1 MTETLD
7 PMAATEVD
15 QKQLAEQLLAQAKEQ
30 GVELMGPNGLLNQ
43 LTKNVLETALDA
55 EMTEHLGY
63 EKHDSGG
70 RGSGNSRNGTR
81 AKTVLT
87 EIGPVE
93 IDVPRDTDSSF
104 APQIVKKRQRRLTG
118 IDEIVLSLTAK
129 GLTTGE
135 VSAHFQD
142 IYGATVS
149 KDTISRI
156 TDKVVG
162 EMTEWQN
169 RPLDRVYPVI
179 FIDAIH
185 VKVRDGQVTNRPI
198 YVAIG
203 VTVGGERDILGLW
216 AGDGGEGAK
225 FWLSVLTEI
234 KNRGVADVCIVVCDG
249 LKGLP
254 DAINTVWELAV
265 VQTCIIHLIR
275 NTFRFASRQYWDEMA
290 RDLKPVYT
298 APSESA
304 ARERFGEFAG
314 KWGVRYPAIV
324 RMWENAWTE
333 FVPFLDYDV
342 EIRRVI
348 CSTNAIESVN
358 ARYRRAIKARG
369 HFPTEQA
376 ALKCLYLATRALD
389 PTGKGKARW
398 AMRWKPALNAFAIT
412 FEGRITQG
420 PGIVRVC
427 SGQGQCDGVIGMPG
441 VVA

>member
-1 MTETLD
+1 MTETLE
-7 PMAATEVD
+7 PMADEVD

-63 EKHDSGG
+63 EKHDAAG

-81 AKTVLT
+81 SKTVLT

-93 IDVPRDTDSSF
+93 IDVPRDIDSSF

-169 RPLDRVYPVI
+169 RPLERVYPVI
-179 FIDAIH
+179 FIDAVH
-185 VKVRDGQVTNRPI
+185 VKVRDGQVTNRPM

-203 VTVGGERDILGLW
+203 VTVNGERDILGIW
-216 AGDGGEGAK
+216 AGEGGEGAK
-225 FWLSVLTEI
+225 FWLAVLTET

-254 DAINTVWELAV
+254 EAINTVWELAV

-275 NTFRFASRQYWDEMA
+275 NTFRFASRKYWDEMA

-304 ARERFGEFAG
+304 AKERFTEFAG
-314 KWGVRYPAIV
+314 KWGGQYPAIV
-324 RMWENAWTE
+324 KMWDNAWSE
-333 FVPFLDYDV
+333 FVPFLDYDA

-358 ARYRRAIKARG
+358 ARYRRAVRARG

-412 FEGRITQG
+412 FEGRITPNG
-420 PGIVRVC
+420 N
-427 SGQGQCDGVIGMPG
+427 
-441 VVA
+441 

>member
-1 MTETLD
+1 MTETLE
-7 PMAATEVD
+7 PMADEVD

-63 EKHDSGG
+63 EKHDAAG

-81 AKTVLT
+81 SKTVLT

-93 IDVPRDTDSSF
+93 IDVPRDIDSSF

-169 RPLDRVYPVI
+169 RPLERVYPVI
-179 FIDAIH
+179 FIDAVH
-185 VKVRDGQVTNRPI
+185 VKVRDGQVTNRPM

-203 VTVGGERDILGLW
+203 VTVNGERDILGIW
-216 AGDGGEGAK
+216 AGEGGEGAK
-225 FWLSVLTEI
+225 FWLAVLTET

-254 DAINTVWELAV
+254 EAINTVWELAV

-275 NTFRFASRQYWDEMA
+275 NTFRFASRKYWDEMA
-290 RDLKPVYT
+290 LDLKPVYT

-304 ARERFGEFAG
+304 A
-314 KWGVRYPAIV
+314 K
-324 RMWENAWTE
+324 
-333 FVPFLDYDV
+333 
-342 EIRRVI
+342 
-348 CSTNAIESVN
+348 
-358 ARYRRAIKARG
+358 
-369 HFPTEQA
+369 
-376 ALKCLYLATRALD
+376 
-389 PTGKGKARW
+389 
-398 AMRWKPALNAFAIT
+398 
-412 FEGRITQG
+412 
-420 PGIVRVC
+420 
-427 SGQGQCDGVIGMPG
+427 
-441 VVA
+441 